1 MKKFRNLFI
10 LAIVSLVIFASCEGK
25 EDEPKQG
32 KEYPV
37 GSIVWPKDTVV
48 ILKDHYIVPKGK
60 SLYIEEGAQ
69 IIASDTLI
77 KPEFIVLG
85 NLYAYGTAE
94 KPIRFTVE
102 EKYRNEADRF
112 KRYWGGIIAGYDS
125 EEILLDNVIVEYGG
139 AQTTEQSKS
148 FQYQLFKTE
157 TGEGVPAFHFC
168 NTEGSFV
175 VQNSTFRNNAED
187 HIYITGGKSI
197 VQNNRFIVN
206 GFDGGEAINYKSG
219 CTVDIAY
226 NLIYDANTNA
236 FKMSNSGALT
246 PQLHAVIYNN
256 TVVNTGWRRPKIKG
270 GSTWLE
276 TAAFVEFYNN
286 LTFDSRHAVKQDIE
300 EPEDS
305 RSVITPNFFFAS
317 TQKGIDGMLP
327 DATKGQLRGAKDIF
341 SATPGDKNPNFT
353 NFTVQNN
360 VNVLAGVEKSTDIP
374 QTFSN
379 SWDFS
384 LKSGSPATTG
394 GVTNFTRNFGS
405 NGITVDGKSYTSK
418 APASYFGAYAQK

>member
-1 MKKFRNLFI
+1 MRTLTKMMVV
-10 LAIVSLVIFASCEGK
+10 AIIAIATVFTACEK
-25 EDEPKQG
+25 TDEPKQG

-48 ILKDHYIVPKGK
+48 ILKDHYVVPKGK
-60 SLYIEEGAQ
+60 SLYIEEGVK
-69 IIASDTLI
+69 IVASDTLI

-94 KPIRFTVE
+94 KPILFTVE

-125 EEILLDNVIVEYGG
+125 KEVLLDHVIVEYGG

-157 TGEGVPAFHFC
+157 TGEGVPGFHFC

-219 CTVDIAY
+219 CIVDIAY

-236 FKMSNSGALT
+236 FKMSNNGALT

-276 TAAFVEFYNN
+276 IAAFAEFYNN
-286 LTFDSRHAVKQDIE
+286 LTFDSRHGVKRDIE

-305 RSVITPNFFFAS
+305 RSVITPNYFFAS
-317 TQKGIDGMLP
+317 TQKGIDGMTP
-327 DATKGQLRGAKDIF
+327 DETKGQLRGAKDIF
-341 SATPGDKNPNFT
+341 SITPGDKNPDFT
-353 NFTVQNN
+353 NFTIQSN
-360 VNVLAGVEKSTDIP
+360 VNVLAGVEKSADIP

-379 SWDFS
+379 SWDFT
-384 LKSGSPATTG
+384 LKSGSPAASG
-394 GVTNFTRNFGS
+394 GNTSFTRNFGS
-405 NGITVDGKSYTSK
+405 MGVTVDRKTYTSK
-418 APASYFGAYAQK
+418 APASYFGAYGVK

>member
-1 MKKFRNLFI
+1 MKNLRNLFI
-10 LAIVSLVIFASCEGK
+10 LAIVSMVVFVSCEGK
-25 EDEPKQG
+25 DNEIDKG
-32 KEYPV
+32 KEYPA
-37 GSIVWPKDTVV
+37 GAIVWAKDTVV
-48 ILKDHYIVPKGK
+48 TLTDHYVVPKGK
-60 SLYIEEGAQ
+60 SLFIEEGVQ
-69 IIASDTLI
+69 IIASDTTV

-94 KPIRFTVE
+94 NPILFTVDQ
-102 EKYRNEADRF
+102 KYRNEASRF

-125 EEILLDNVIVEYGG
+125 KEVLLDHVIIEYGG

-175 VQNSTFRNNAED
+175 VQNSIFRNNAED

-197 VQNNRFIVN
+197 VQNNKFIVN

-219 CTVDIAY
+219 CIVDIAY

-236 FKMSNSGALT
+236 FKMSNSGAMV

-256 TVVNTGWRRPKIKG
+256 TVVNSGWRRPKIKG

-286 LTFDSRHAVKQDIE
+286 LTFDSRHAVKHDVE
-300 EPEDS
+300 EPEDN
-305 RSVITPNFFFAS
+305 RSVITPNYFFAS
-317 TQKGIDGMLP
+317 TQKGIDGMAP
-327 DATKGQLRGAKDIF
+327 DATKGQLRGSKDIF
-341 SATPGDKNPNFT
+341 SATPGNKNPNFT
-353 NFTVQNN
+353 NFTIQSN
-360 VNVLAGVEKSTDIP
+360 VNVLAGVEKSADIP
-374 QTFSN
+374 QTFN
-379 SWDFS
+379 NGWDFS
-384 LKSGSPATTG
+384 LKAGSPASTG
-394 GVTNFTRNFGS
+394 GITTFTRNFGT
-405 NGITVDGKSYTSK
+405 NGVTVDGKTYTSK